1 MSERRRDRLRRMREQ
16 RMRRDEPDGA
26 ISSIKFAGF
35 GAALLVFLA
44 VAVGFRSDTLEDLT
58 SSDEGAAGRA
68 AWLLEH
74 GLFGVTLLEWIVG
87 LLAGAFLAVSL
98 WRGLRR

>member
-16 RMRRDEPDGA
+16 RMRRDDADSA

-44 VAVGFRSDTLEDLT
+44 VAVGFRSETLQQLASREA
-58 SSDEGAAGRA
+58 GAERA
-68 AWLLEH
+68 AWLLEP
-74 GLFGVTLLEWIVG
+74 GLFGVTLLEWIAG
-87 LLAGAFLAVSL
+87 LLAGAFLAAAL